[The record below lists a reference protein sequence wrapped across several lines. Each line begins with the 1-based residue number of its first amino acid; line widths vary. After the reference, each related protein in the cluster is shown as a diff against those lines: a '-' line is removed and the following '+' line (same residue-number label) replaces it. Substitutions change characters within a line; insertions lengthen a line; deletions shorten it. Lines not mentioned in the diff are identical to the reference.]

1 MINDE
6 DIKSLI
12 QIAELQPPNKI
23 EVIQRYIFDLK
34 EKQVN
39 INIPRDMI
47 NQMLMEQ
54 AYNIAKEYYLD
65 KFKENNAS

>member
-65 KFKENNAS
+65 KFMENNAS